1 MNTSGNTI
9 LITGAGTGM
18 GLAAVKAF
26 SERGNTVVM
35 VARNEARLREE
46 AAKLKNVDPFACD
59 ISDANQVERLLDHVG
74 KAHPDLNWLFLNAG
88 VTNTYELFSEES
100 MIDHARDEM
109 TVNYLS
115 TVHLT
120 ERFVPVIAAKPNPA
134 MIITTSGVIYAPD
147 VTNPTYSATKAALHS
162 FIQSARHVLA
172 KKGSPIK
179 WFELVAPLVDSQF
192 AAGVRSDLKA
202 SPESVIED
210 LIRGIEANEIEIR
223 PGLSNEI
230 YQAWREDPEK
240 AFATTC
246 AAVGA

>member
-18 GLAAVKAF
+18 GLAAARAF
-26 SERGNTVVM
+26 SECGNTVVM

-179 WFELVAPLVDSQF
+179 WFELVA
-192 AAGVRSDLKA
+192 GVRSDLKA